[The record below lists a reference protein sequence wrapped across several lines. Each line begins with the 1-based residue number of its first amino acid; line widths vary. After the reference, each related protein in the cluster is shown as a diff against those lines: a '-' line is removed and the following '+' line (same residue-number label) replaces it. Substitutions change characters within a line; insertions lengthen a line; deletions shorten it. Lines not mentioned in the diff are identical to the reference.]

1 MRSLAPRSIG
11 SIDVTPIHE
20 AIAQTLSLAQ
30 HRHQPVILTY
40 SWNYAEFSQ
49 GQSALNQITPA
60 SLLAN
65 ASDSEYKFYWQQQLL
80 TLAAIGVVAHI
91 NTDINSDH
99 DSEPI
104 DPNQNRFETAKL
116 FCQKYLTHSVTKGD
130 TDLGQIPTYA
140 LGGFAFHAQVLTSQ
154 DSWQGFPNGML
165 FIPKWLLLQDRNSPL
180 VIALNYC
187 IHPEDHLSELE
198 QEVADRIL
206 EFPHLSSELSISREL
221 NPNSDQD
228 IEEVTG
234 DRPWTEIVEQALQL
248 IKWGK
253 LEKIVLARALDVFL
267 TCPHLEVLSSL
278 RHNYPDCISFL
289 LNFGVGSF
297 VGATPEILLQF
308 EMNELGDDQGLHLKS
323 DAIAGSTRRG
333 LSAAEDQLLGN
344 ILLASLKDRYEHEIV
359 ITSICDRLQA
369 LGVDLQDLTSPKL
382 KRLKNVQHLHT
393 EIKGILNGGH
403 WLQSFEILRQL
414 HPTAAVGGEPQEI
427 AVQLIQASEACDR
440 GWYAAPIGWVNS
452 KGEGIFAVG
461 IRSGYLN
468 GDSARIYAGA
478 GIVADSDIASELG
491 ETAIKFEALLKALGS
506 FRL

>member
-1 MRSLAPRSIG
+1 MRGTISIG
-11 SIDVTPIHE
+11 SIDITPINE
-20 AIAQTLSLAQ
+20 AIAQTLSLTQ
-30 HRHQPVILTY
+30 HLHQPVILTY
-40 SWNYAEFSQ
+40 AWNYAEFSQ
-49 GQSALNQITPA
+49 DQSALNQITPA

-91 NTDINSDH
+91 NTDINSDR
-99 DSEPI
+99 DSDPI
-104 DPNQNRFETAKL
+104 EPNQNRFETAKL
-116 FCQKYLTHSVTKGD
+116 FCQKYLTHSVTKGN

-140 LGGFAFHAQVLTSQ
+140 LGGFAFHDRVLTSQ
-154 DSWQGFPNGML
+154 DNWQGFPNGML

-180 VIALNYC
+180 VIALNYS
-187 IHPEDHLSELE
+187 IHPEDQLSELE
-198 QEVADRIL
+198 KGVADRIL
-206 EFPHLSSELSISREL
+206 EFLQLSPKLIISREL
-221 NPNSDQD
+221 NPNSEQD

-253 LEKIVLARALDVFL
+253 LEKIVLARALDVYL
-267 TCPHLEVLSSL
+267 TCPHLEVLNSL

-308 EMNELGDDQGLHLKS
+308 EMDDLGDSLQSVLQLKS

-344 ILLASLKDRYEHEIV
+344 ILLASIKDRYEHEIV
-359 ITSICDRLQA
+359 IRSICDRLQD

-393 EIKGILNGGH
+393 EIKGSLNGGH

-452 KGEGIFAVG
+452 NGEGIFAVG

-491 ETAIKFEALLKALGS
+491 ETEIKFKALLKALGS